1 MEENKSKFNIYV
13 FLSTFAR
20 ALIETFIPLLLFK
33 FGYDLKEV
41 VFFFLIYN
49 LIELVLS
56 YPLVKIATK
65 LGNKILAIFGFIAFI
80 ITQVL
85 LNNMYDGLS
94 YLLLI
99 ATSFAIYRV
108 GYWLSRRYFNFKIIQ
123 KKHISSSYTFITIIN
138 QLAIVFAGYMGAIF
152 LDFVGTTTLTVIA
165 GILYIISI
173 IPLFMFKFEHDNTN
187 TDVKINFIKTL
198 KDTKFSNVYLFGSY
212 EILNVLK
219 FFFTLYLFIE
229 VKNNYRT
236 VGIYNVITNL
246 AIIIFAYFYGKKT
259 DGKKNYLKLSILLT
273 SIVYVL
279 KANVIS
285 IWLVIVSF
293 LEGLTIKMYEISIN
307 KELYSLS
314 KKFEYNNYNL
324 MYETVCK
331 IFRGI
336 VLVICYF
343 FISDLNIMIY
353 ISVAIIL
360 SGLIFSVKKIRKKDF
375 EFEEDTE

>member
-85 LNNMYDGLS
+85 LNNMYDSLS

-219 FFFTLYLFIE
+219 FFFTLYLYIE

-293 LEGLTIKMYEISIN
+293 LEGLAIKMYEISIN

>member
-1 MEENKSKFNIYV
+1 MEENKTKFNIYV

-33 FGYDLKEV
+33 FGYSLKEV

-49 LIELVLS
+49 LIELVLA
-56 YPLVKIATK
+56 YPLVKLATK
-65 LGNKILAIFGFIAFI
+65 KGNKILAIFGFIGFI
-80 ITQVL
+80 VTQIL
-85 LNNMYDGLS
+85 LNKMYKGIN

-99 ATSFAIYRV
+99 ATTFAIYRV

-152 LDFVGTTTLTVIA
+152 LDFIGTTTLTIIA

-173 IPLFMFKFEHDNTN
+173 IPLFLFKFEHDNTN
-187 TDVKINFIKTL
+187 TDVQISLIKTI
-198 KDTKFSNVYLFGSY
+198 KDTKLSNVYLFGSY

-219 FFFTLYLFIE
+219 FFFTLYLFIY
-229 VKNNYRT
+229 VKDTYQT
-236 VGIYNVITNL
+236 VGLFNVITNL
-246 AIIIFAYFYGKKT
+246 AIIIFAHFYGKKT
-259 DGKKNYLKLSILLT
+259 DGKKNYLKLSIIFT
-273 SIVYVL
+273 SIVYIF
-279 KANVIS
+279 KANS
-285 IWLVIVSF
+285 QTIWLAIISF
-293 LEGLTIKMYEISIN
+293 LEGFAIKMYEISIN

-336 VLVICYF
+336 VLAISYF
-343 FISDLNIMIY
+343 FINDLKIMIY
-353 ISVAIIL
+353 VSVAFIL
-360 SGLIFSVKKIRKKDF
+360 SGLIFSIKKIRKRDF
-375 EFEEDTE
+375 EFEEDAK